1 MRCAEGAANGGGQ
14 RQVLPWATLFCRVQ
28 RPGDEQKALYF
39 RASAFGMVL
48 APVCHETGRGGAWP
62 GGVCAML
69 FAGLAASAAF
79 DLLSLLNPD
88 KPSGKSGTG
97 AATPS
102 PSSFKVADLD
112 AALGTGTES
121 KTSSSGRGSGL
132 SRDALD
138 TLLSTQGQA
147 QAQRKKR
154 SASVLLDLL
163 KSSQDG
169 KVKKSDFEAAAGADD
184 SKASELFD
192 AIDQDK
198 DASVNTAELTAFLDT
213 YRRAS
218 ESASLQG
225 KARSLAMVA

>member
-1 MRCAEGAANGGGQ
+1 
-14 RQVLPWATLFCRVQ
+14 
-28 RPGDEQKALYF
+28 
-39 RASAFGMVL
+39 
-48 APVCHETGRGGAWP
+48 
-62 GGVCAML
+62 ML

-88 KPSGKSGTG
+88 KASAKSGTG
-97 AATPS
+97 SPTPT

-112 AALGTGTES
+112 AALGTT
-121 KTSSSGRGSGL
+121 TSSTSTKANGQGSGL

-169 KVKKSDFEAAAGADD
+169 KVKKSDFEAAAGVNDD
-184 SKASELFD
+184 KASELFD
-192 AIDQDK
+192 AIDQNH
-198 DASVNTAELTAFLDT
+198 DATVNVAELTNFLDT
-213 YRRAS
+213 YRRNSQA
-218 ESASLQG
+218 ASLQG

>member
-1 MRCAEGAANGGGQ
+1 
-14 RQVLPWATLFCRVQ
+14 
-28 RPGDEQKALYF
+28 
-39 RASAFGMVL
+39 
-48 APVCHETGRGGAWP
+48 
-62 GGVCAML
+62 ML

-121 KTSSSGRGSGL
+121 KTSSSSSSGRGSGL

-198 DASVNTAELTAFLDT
+198 DATVNSAELTAFLDT

>member
-1 MRCAEGAANGGGQ
+1 
-14 RQVLPWATLFCRVQ
+14 
-28 RPGDEQKALYF
+28 
-39 RASAFGMVL
+39 
-48 APVCHETGRGGAWP
+48 
-62 GGVCAML
+62 ML

-112 AALGTGTES
+112 TALGTGTES
-121 KTSSSGRGSGL
+121 TTSSSSSSGERGSGL

-192 AIDQDK
+192 TIDQDK
-198 DASVNTAELTAFLDT
+198 DATVNTAELTAFLDT

>member
-1 MRCAEGAANGGGQ
+1 
-14 RQVLPWATLFCRVQ
+14 
-28 RPGDEQKALYF
+28 
-39 RASAFGMVL
+39 
-48 APVCHETGRGGAWP
+48 
-62 GGVCAML
+62 ML

-88 KPSGKSGTG
+88 KAFAKSASGS
-97 AATPS
+97 ATPT

-112 AALGTGTES
+112 AALATDAQS
-121 KTSSSGRGSGL
+121 KTGSSGRGAGL

-154 SASVLLDLL
+154 SASVLLELL
-163 KSSQDG
+163 QSSQDG
-169 KVKKSDFEAAAGADD
+169 KVSKSDFEAAASDND

-192 AIDQDK
+192 AVDQNH
-198 DASVNTAELTAFLDT
+198 DATVNIAELTAFLDT